1 MEKDLESKL
10 YMEYFEGKE
19 EVFELLYNKYKS
31 KIQYFI
37 FNIVKDYQKAED
49 ITQEVFIYVF
59 QNQSKKNCRFKNY
72 LYLVLLHNH

>member
-37 FNIVKDYQKAED
+37 FIFSYSFFYIN
-49 ITQEVFIYVF
+49 T
-59 QNQSKKNCRFKNY
+59 
-72 LYLVLLHNH
+72 